1 MLILTIALSLC
12 IGLLL
17 GLLGG
22 GGSIL
27 TVPMLVYVL
36 GVEAKAAI
44 VTSFV
49 VVGSSS
55 LIALLPHARSKA
67 VCWKSGFWFGSSGML
82 AAYFGGHL
90 ATGFSNETLMILFG
104 IVSLLAGLAM
114 LHRSPT
120 NTNQDQYDAEYGLC
134 PLKIPFVRLI
144 LTGSLVGFLTG
155 MVGVGGGF
163 LIVPALSMLVG
174 LPIQGAIGTSLL
186 IIFLNA
192 TSGLIAYS
200 QHIDLDWHLVAI
212 VALASLGGSLVGS
225 LFNTRI
231 QPARLKQGFSALVIA
246 VACYVLYQN
255 SQAAYQLIWPDYS
268 MNKEVL

>member
-1 MLILTIALSLC
+1 MLILTIILSLC

-27 TVPMLVYVL
+27 TVPMLVYIL
-36 GVEAKAAI
+36 GIEAKSAI

-82 AAYFGGHL
+82 SAYFGGHL
-90 ATGFSNETLMILFG
+90 AIRFSNQSLMIMFG
-104 IVSLLAGLAM
+104 LVSLLAGLAM
-114 LHRSPT
+114 MSKHSFSSDSH
-120 NTNQDQYDAEYGLC
+120 QDTSRLSIC
-134 PLKIPFVRLI
+134 PLRIPFFKLI
-144 LTGSLVGFLTG
+144 LTGSLVGFITG

-163 LIVPALSMLVG
+163 LIVPVLSMLVG

-192 TSGLIAYS
+192 SSGLMAYS
-200 QHIDLDWHLVAI
+200 QHIDLDWHLVTI
-212 VALASLGGSLVGS
+212 VVGATLAGSLAGGLINAHV
-225 LFNTRI
+225 
-231 QPARLKQGFSALVIA
+231 QPARLKQAFSILVVI

-255 SQAAYQLIWPDYS
+255 LPSTLSLNYADWYLGDAH
-268 MNKEVL
+268 V